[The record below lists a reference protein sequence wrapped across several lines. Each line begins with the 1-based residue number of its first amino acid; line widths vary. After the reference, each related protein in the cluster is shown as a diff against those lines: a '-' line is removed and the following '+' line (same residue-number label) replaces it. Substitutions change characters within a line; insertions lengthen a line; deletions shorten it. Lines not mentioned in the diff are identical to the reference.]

1 MNPGD
6 DIKKRGSVSGDM
18 NPPQSDVMKVELHPI
33 SEDHDLGFIA
43 SMMIDRPDKLNAL
56 NAEVLAS
63 LHAVCEWMEATEDVR
78 VLVVSGASPNPPP
91 EGKRAKPHAFV
102 AGADITEFAGAGSDV
117 IRERFRNNAVEAL
130 WNLSKHTIAMVD
142 GFALGGGCE
151 VACSCDIRIAS
162 DRSTF
167 GTPEINLG
175 LIPGYGATQRLERLV
190 GYGKAHEMIMTGDMV
205 PAEEALRI
213 GLVNH
218 VVPADDLEATVMAMA
233 QRIGSKSSLALRV
246 GKATVRAALDEG
258 LTDGVEVE
266 AIAFAGLFDSED
278 KEIGVQ
284 AFMNRTTAEWKHR

>member
-1 MNPGD
+1 
-6 DIKKRGSVSGDM
+6 M
-18 NPPQSDVMKVELHPI
+18 NPPTSDVMKVDLHPI
-33 SEDHDLGFIA
+33 SDDADVGFFA
-43 SMMIDRPDKLNAL
+43 CMTIDRPDKLNAL
-56 NAEVLAS
+56 NADVMAS
-63 LHAVCEWMEATEDVR
+63 LKAVCAWMEESDNVR
-78 VLVVSGASPNPPP
+78 VLVVTGAPPNPPA

-102 AGADITEFAGAGSDV
+102 AGADITEFAGAGSEV

-130 WNLSKHTIAMVD
+130 WNLRKPTIAMVD

-190 GYGKAHEMIMTGDMV
+190 GYGKAHELIMTGDMV
-205 PAEEALRI
+205 PADEAHRI

-218 VVPADDLEATVMAMA
+218 VVSPVDLESTVFDMAR
-233 QRIGSKSSLALRV
+233 RIGSKSSHALAV
-246 GKATVRAALDEG
+246 GKKTVRSALDEG
-258 LTDGVEVE
+258 LTEGVETE
-266 AIAFAGLFDSED
+266 AKAFAGLFDSED

-284 AFMNRTTAEWKHR
+284 AFMNRDTPVWKHR

>member
-1 MNPGD
+1 
-6 DIKKRGSVSGDM
+6 M
-18 NPPQSDVMKVELHPI
+18 NPPTSDVMKVDLHPI
-33 SEDHDLGFIA
+33 SDDADVGFFA
-43 SMMIDRPDKLNAL
+43 CMTIDRPDKLNAL
-56 NAEVLAS
+56 NADVMAS
-63 LHAVCEWMEATEDVR
+63 LKAVCAWMEESDNVR
-78 VLVVSGASPNPPP
+78 VLVVTGAPPNPPA

-102 AGADITEFAGAGSDV
+102 AGADITEFAGAGSEV
-117 IRERFRNNAVEAL
+117 IRERFRKNAVEAL
-130 WNLSKHTIAMVD
+130 WNLRKPTIAMVD

-205 PAEEALRI
+205 PAEEAHRI

-218 VVPADDLEATVMAMA
+218 VVSPEDLESTVFDMAR
-233 QRIGSKSSLALRV
+233 RIGSKSSHALAV
-246 GKATVRAALDEG
+246 GKKTVRYALDEG
-258 LTDGVEVE
+258 LTEGVETE
-266 AIAFAGLFDSED
+266 AKAFAGLFDSED

-284 AFMNRTTAEWKHR
+284 AFMNRDTPVWKHR

>member
-1 MNPGD
+1 MGLGD
-6 DIKKRGSVSGDM
+6 DIKKQGLFSSFM
-18 NPPQSDVMKVELHPI
+18 NPPTSDVMKVDLHPI
-33 SEDHDLGFIA
+33 SDDADVGFFA
-43 SMMIDRPDKLNAL
+43 CMTIDRPDKLNAL
-56 NAEVLAS
+56 NAAVMAS
-63 LHAVCEWMEATEDVR
+63 LKAVCAWMEESDNVR
-78 VLVVSGASPNPPP
+78 VLVVTGAPPNPPA

-102 AGADITEFAGAGSDV
+102 AGADITEFAGAGSEV

-130 WNLSKHTIAMVD
+130 WNLRKPTIAMVD

-205 PAEEALRI
+205 PADEAHRI

-218 VVPADDLEATVMAMA
+218 VVSPEDLESTVFDMAR
-233 QRIGSKSSLALRV
+233 RIGSKSSHALAV
-246 GKATVRAALDEG
+246 GKKTVRSALDEG
-258 LTDGVEVE
+258 LTEGVETE
-266 AIAFAGLFDSED
+266 AKAFAGLFDSED

-284 AFMNRTTAEWKHR
+284 AFMNRDTPVWKHR

>member
-1 MNPGD
+1 MGLGD
-6 DIKKRGSVSGDM
+6 DIKKQGLFSSFM
-18 NPPQSDVMKVELHPI
+18 NPPTSDVMKVDLHPI
-33 SEDHDLGFIA
+33 SDDADVGFFA
-43 SMMIDRPDKLNAL
+43 CMTIDRPDKLNAL
-56 NAEVLAS
+56 NADVMAS
-63 LHAVCEWMEATEDVR
+63 LKAVCAWMEESDNVR
-78 VLVVSGASPNPPP
+78 VLVVTGAPPNPPA

-102 AGADITEFAGAGSDV
+102 AGADITEFAGAGSEV

-130 WNLSKHTIAMVD
+130 WNLRKPTIAMVD

-205 PAEEALRI
+205 PADEAHRI

-218 VVPADDLEATVMAMA
+218 VVSPEDLESTVFDTAR
-233 QRIGSKSSLALRV
+233 RIGSKSSHALAV
-246 GKATVRAALDEG
+246 GKKTVRSALDEG
-258 LTDGVEVE
+258 LTEGVETE
-266 AIAFAGLFDSED
+266 AMAFAGLFDSED

-284 AFMNRTTAEWKHR
+284 AFMNRDTPVWKHR

>member
-1 MNPGD
+1 MNLGD
-6 DIKKRGSVSGDM
+6 DIKKRGSISGDM

-33 SEDHDLGFIA
+33 SEEHDLGFIA

-63 LHAVCEWMEATEDVR
+63 LHAVCEWMEATDDVR

-102 AGADITEFAGAGSDV
+102 AGADITEFEGAGSEV

-130 WNLSKHTIAMVD
+130 WNLSKPTIAMVD

>member
-1 MNPGD
+1 MGLGD
-6 DIKKRGSVSGDM
+6 DIKKQGLFSSFM
-18 NPPQSDVMKVELHPI
+18 NPPTSDVMKVDLHPI
-33 SEDHDLGFIA
+33 SDDADVGFFA
-43 SMMIDRPDKLNAL
+43 CMTIDRPDKLNAL
-56 NAEVLAS
+56 NADVMAS
-63 LHAVCEWMEATEDVR
+63 LKAVCAWMEESDHVR
-78 VLVVSGASPNPPP
+78 VLVVTGAPPNPPA

-102 AGADITEFAGAGSDV
+102 AGADITEFAGAGSEV

-130 WNLSKHTIAMVD
+130 WNLRKPTIAMVD

-205 PAEEALRI
+205 PAEEAHRI

-218 VVPADDLEATVMAMA
+218 VVSPEDLESTVFDMAR
-233 QRIGSKSSLALRV
+233 RIGSKSSHALAV
-246 GKATVRAALDEG
+246 GKKTVRSALDEG
-258 LTDGVEVE
+258 LTEGVETE
-266 AIAFAGLFDSED
+266 AKAFAGLFDSED

-284 AFMNRTTAEWKHR
+284 AFMNRDTPVWKHR

>member
-1 MNPGD
+1 
-6 DIKKRGSVSGDM
+6 M
-18 NPPQSDVMKVELHPI
+18 NPPTSDVMKVDLHPI
-33 SEDHDLGFIA
+33 SDDADVGFFA
-43 SMMIDRPDKLNAL
+43 CMTIDRPDKLNAL
-56 NAEVLAS
+56 NADVMAS
-63 LHAVCEWMEATEDVR
+63 LKAVCAWMEESDNVR
-78 VLVVSGASPNPPP
+78 VLVVTGAPPNPPA

-102 AGADITEFAGAGSDV
+102 AGADITEFAGAGSEV

-130 WNLSKHTIAMVD
+130 WNLRKPTIAMVD

-205 PAEEALRI
+205 PAEEAHRI

-218 VVPADDLEATVMAMA
+218 VVSPEDLESTVFDMAR
-233 QRIGSKSSLALRV
+233 RIGSKSSHALAV
-246 GKATVRAALDEG
+246 GKKTVRSALDEG
-258 LTDGVEVE
+258 LTEGVETE
-266 AIAFAGLFDSED
+266 AKAFAGLFDSED

-284 AFMNRTTAEWKHR
+284 AFMNRDTPVWKHR

>member
-1 MNPGD
+1 MNLGD
-6 DIKKRGSVSGDM
+6 DIKKRGSISGDM

-63 LHAVCEWMEATEDVR
+63 LHAVCEWMEATDDVR

-102 AGADITEFAGAGSDV
+102 AGADITEFAGAGSEV

-130 WNLSKHTIAMVD
+130 WNLSKPTIAMVD

>member
-1 MNPGD
+1 
-6 DIKKRGSVSGDM
+6 M
-18 NPPQSDVMKVELHPI
+18 NPPTSEVMTVDLHPLNEE
-33 SEDHDLGFIA
+33 EDIGFFACMTIN
-43 SMMIDRPDKLNAL
+43 RPDKLNAL
-56 NAEVLAS
+56 NAEVMAS
-63 LHAVCEWMEATEDVR
+63 LKAMCAWMEETDNVR
-78 VLVVSGASPNPPP
+78 VLVVTGASSNPPP

-117 IRERFRNNAVEAL
+117 IRERFTDNAVEAL
-130 WNLSKHTIAMVD
+130 WNLSKPTIAMVD

-162 DRSTF
+162 DRATF

-205 PAEEALRI
+205 PAEEAHRI

-218 VVPADDLEATVMAMA
+218 VVPSEELKETVFSMAR
-233 QRIGSKSSLALRV
+233 RIGSKSSHALRV
-246 GKATVRAALDEG
+246 GKETVRAALDVG
-258 LTDGVEVE
+258 LTDGVGIE
-266 AIAFAGLFDSED
+266 AEAFALLFDSED

-284 AFMNRTTAEWKHR
+284 AFINRESARWKHR

>member
-1 MNPGD
+1 MGLGD
-6 DIKKRGSVSGDM
+6 DIKKQGLFSSFM
-18 NPPQSDVMKVELHPI
+18 NPPTSDVMKVDLHPI
-33 SEDHDLGFIA
+33 SDDADVGFFA
-43 SMMIDRPDKLNAL
+43 CMTIDRPDKLNAL
-56 NAEVLAS
+56 NADVMAS
-63 LHAVCEWMEATEDVR
+63 LKAVCAWMEESDNVR
-78 VLVVSGASPNPPP
+78 ALVVTGAPPNPPA

-102 AGADITEFAGAGSDV
+102 AGADITEFAGAGSEV

-130 WNLSKHTIAMVD
+130 WNLRKPTIAMVD

-205 PAEEALRI
+205 PADEAHRI

-218 VVPADDLEATVMAMA
+218 VVSPEDLESTVFDMAR
-233 QRIGSKSSLALRV
+233 RIGSKSSHALAV
-246 GKATVRAALDEG
+246 GKKTVRSALDEG
-258 LTDGVEVE
+258 LTEGVETE
-266 AIAFAGLFDSED
+266 AKAFAGLFDSED

-284 AFMNRTTAEWKHR
+284 AFMNRDTPVWKHR

>member
-1 MNPGD
+1 MGLGD
-6 DIKKRGSVSGDM
+6 DIKKQGLFSSLM
-18 NPPQSDVMKVELHPI
+18 NPPTSDVMKVDLHPI
-33 SEDHDLGFIA
+33 SDDADVGFFA
-43 SMMIDRPDKLNAL
+43 CMTIDRPDKLNAL
-56 NAEVLAS
+56 NADVMAS
-63 LHAVCEWMEATEDVR
+63 LKAVCAWMEESDNVR
-78 VLVVSGASPNPPP
+78 VLVVTGAPPNLPA

-102 AGADITEFAGAGSDV
+102 AGADITEFAGAGSEV

-130 WNLSKHTIAMVD
+130 WNLRKPTIAMVD

-205 PAEEALRI
+205 PADEAHRI

-218 VVPADDLEATVMAMA
+218 VVSPEDLESTVFDMAR
-233 QRIGSKSSLALRV
+233 RIGSKSSHALAV
-246 GKATVRAALDEG
+246 GKKTVRSALDEG
-258 LTDGVEVE
+258 LTEGVETE
-266 AIAFAGLFDSED
+266 AMAFAGLFDSED

-284 AFMNRTTAEWKHR
+284 AFMNRDTPVWKHR

>member
-1 MNPGD
+1 MNLGD
-6 DIKKRGSVSGDM
+6 DIKKRGSVSGHM

-33 SEDHDLGFIA
+33 SEEHDLGFIA
-43 SMMIDRPDKLNAL
+43 SMTIDRPDKLNAL
-56 NAEVLAS
+56 NADVLAS
-63 LHAVCEWMEATEDVR
+63 LHAVCEWMEATDDVR

-102 AGADITEFAGAGSDV
+102 AGADITEFAGAGSEV

-130 WNLSKHTIAMVD
+130 WNLSKPTIAMVD

-218 VVPADDLEATVMAMA
+218 VVPADDLEDTVMAMA

-284 AFMNRTTAEWKHR
+284 AFMNRTTAEWRHR